1 MASGPDQEY
10 IHFIGSE
17 TLPSACYILSDSGKR
32 FLLPVTY
39 FPTNPDTPTHS
50 TSNGYNHTRVY
61 FYYASNGYK
70 NTLMRRPKSDPNLKW
85 VIKANLVCD
94 IKFLSTPSLKYP
106 TKKKSLGIK
115 NPEHAV
121 VKKSDKKKSL
131 GIKISSADQRNDL
144 LNEIIYYYQ

>member
-1 MASGPDQEY
+1 
-10 IHFIGSE
+10 
-17 TLPSACYILSDSGKR
+17 
-32 FLLPVTY
+32 
-39 FPTNPDTPTHS
+39 
-50 TSNGYNHTRVY
+50 
-61 FYYASNGYK
+61 
-70 NTLMRRPKSDPNLKW
+70 MRRPKSDPNLKW